1 MVYAMPVC
9 GNAAPMTRKPPMSL
23 TPHAFWQGLD
33 APGTHE
39 TAPGTVFRAGYPAT
53 LPDGRHLL
61 LPIRDL
67 PDGSGRAVASLIV
80 NQAAF
85 AVEDAL
91 ADVMA
96 EQWRDV
102 SPEVVV
108 GVPTLGLPLAN
119 AVARRLGH
127 RRMVPLGTSR
137 KFWYT
142 DTLSEPISS
151 ITSPGKGKTIYLDPR
166 MLPVLEGRRVLLVD
180 DVVSTGTSLAAVLRL
195 LEKAGIVPAGIA
207 VAMEQGTAWR
217 GVLPDAALVRGA
229 IRSPILRKAPEGYL
243 AIP

>member
-1 MVYAMPVC
+1 MRRRRGPFSGQAIRRRC
-9 GNAAPMTRKPPMSL
+9 
-23 TPHAFWQGLD
+23 
-33 APGTHE
+33 
-39 TAPGTVFRAGYPAT
+39 
-53 LPDGRHLL
+53 PDGRHLL

-80 NQAAF
+80 KTRRPSRSR
-85 AVEDAL
+85 DAL

-102 SPEVVV
+102 SPEV
-108 GVPTLGLPLAN
+108 GCRCSHAGPAAGQRGGAAAGAPTDGAAGDIAQVLVHRHAVRAYQLHHLAGQGQDHLPRPAH
-119 AVARRLGH
+119 ACRCWRGAGCCWSMMSSAPAPRL
-127 RRMVPLGTSR
+127 L
-137 KFWYT
+137 
-142 DTLSEPISS
+142 
-151 ITSPGKGKTIYLDPR
+151 
-166 MLPVLEGRRVLLVD
+166 
-180 DVVSTGTSLAAVLRL
+180 AVLRL